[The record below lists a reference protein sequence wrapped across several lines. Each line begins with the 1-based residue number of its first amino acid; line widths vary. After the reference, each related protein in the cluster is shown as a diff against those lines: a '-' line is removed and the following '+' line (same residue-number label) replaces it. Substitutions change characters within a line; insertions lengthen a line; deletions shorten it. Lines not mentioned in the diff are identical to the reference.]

1 MLKDLVGLKI
11 LLIELDFNERIK
23 IKTLTEKKTKA
34 FVVSNCCYF
43 KKR

>member
-23 IKTLTEKKTKA
+23 IKTLTEKK
-34 FVVSNCCYF
+34 N
-43 KKR
+43 

>member
-23 IKTLTEKKTKA
+23 IKTLTEK
-34 FVVSNCCYF
+34 N
-43 KKR
+43 